1 MVIQWLVA
9 CLLSDGNQISESQ
22 VRIAQIFMLARRSD
36 FLQEVPMPE
45 YAWFLLT

>member
-9 CLLSDGNQISESQ
+9 SLLSDGNHTTGLQ
-22 VRIAQIFMLARRSD
+22 VGIAQIFMLARRSD